1 LKNQFSR
8 LQLAKFRAGTT
19 NESTSCETDDA
30 KTPFEKSIFNGLL
43 AAQSGAPVQVCNNQ
57 DLTAARPLGGMK
69 Q

>member
-1 LKNQFSR
+1 

-43 AAQSGAPVQVCNNQ
+43 EALPYPRIARGLHSAWRFSGSLEECV
-57 DLTAARPLGGMK
+57 TS
-69 Q
+69 